1 MESFYNFVN
10 LFLKMIFMGTICFY
24 TTWGLLILAL
34 YSFGLLKNFQSSIFL
49 ILLTLFTI
57 GNIITYIHPRVI
69 VIPYIKRTIS
79 GKVLKLF
86 NLFFHVLPLVMF
98 LIFYDTKVK
107 SDNLYLAVV
116 SLLIY
121 LICFNPISVY
131 NYNCDGNDCLRE
143 KIANILILIFMVFIG
158 FLIVKQK
165 KQKNLL

>member
-10 LFLKMIFMGTICFY
+10 LILKMVFMGTMCFY
-24 TTWGLLILAL
+24 TTWGLLILSL
-34 YSFGLLKNFQSSIFL
+34 YSIGLLKKFQSSIFL

-86 NLFFHVLPLVMF
+86 NLFFHVIPLVMF
-98 LIFYDTKVK
+98 LILYDTKVK
-107 SDNLYLAVV
+107 SDNLYFAVV

-121 LICFNPISVY
+121 LIFFNPINIY
-131 NYNCDGNDCLRE
+131 NYNCKDKDCLRE
-143 KIANILILIFMVFIG
+143 KIANILIIVFMLFIG